1 MESVFA
7 KIAKYLR
14 TKETDRGERKIF
26 IQAGVHPHI
35 GGVRHRAGKRLEIS
49 LYCGAVRR
57 GGFCADLS
65 AVFAGTG
72 TSCGGYGICGGK
84 SQPEKRGPLLWGAG
98 AKGE

>member
-1 MESVFA
+1 MGSWYRGEKTGFLCFPLGAVIMESVFA

-35 GGVRHRAGKRLEIS
+35 GGVRYRAGKRLEIS

-57 GGFCADLS
+57 GGFCADGW
-65 AVFAGTG
+65 VF
-72 TSCGGYGICGGK
+72 SWISMNMSPFCV
-84 SQPEKRGPLLWGAG
+84 
-98 AKGE
+98 